1 MPTWV
6 EPKNPRPGAKAML
19 MRTAEP
25 ERTVPLVGA
34 ALAVAAIGI
43 ATILGAYYFEYV
55 LHYQPCPL
63 CLEQRI
69 PYYVGIPLA
78 LVLALAARFTAPR
91 PLLVAGFAALALAM
105 FIGAALAAYHAGV
118 EWHLWAGP
126 QECSGDPNFG
136 RSGSLLDQLNTVIVV
151 RCDEAAWR
159 LFGVSLAG
167 YNAVISAALACVA
180 LWGLR
185 DVLSHGSSSVSQ

>member
-1 MPTWV
+1 
-6 EPKNPRPGAKAML
+6 

-25 ERTVPLVGA
+25 ERTAPVAAV
-34 ALAVAAIGI
+34 ALAIAAVGI
-43 ATILGAYYFEYV
+43 ATMLGAYYFQYV

-63 CLEQRI
+63 CLEQRV

-78 LVLALAARFTAPR
+78 LVLALAARLDAPR
-91 PLLVAGFAALALAM
+91 KLLIAGLAALALAM
-105 FIGAALAAYHAGV
+105 VIGAGLAVYHAGV

-136 RSGSLLDQLNTVIVV
+136 RAGSLLEQLNTVIVV

-167 YNAVISAALACVA
+167 YNAVISAALGCVA
-180 LWGLR
+180 LWALR
-185 DVLSHGSSSVSQ
+185 AVLDHGSSSVSQ

>member
-1 MPTWV
+1 
-6 EPKNPRPGAKAML
+6 ML

-25 ERTVPLVGA
+25 PRPAPAAGA
-34 ALAVAAIGI
+34 ALAIAAVGA
-43 ATILGAYYFEYV
+43 ATILGAYFFEYV

-69 PYYVGIPLA
+69 PYYVAIPLSL
-78 LVLALAARFTAPR
+78 LVAVAAKRQAPR
-91 PLLVAGFAALALAM
+91 PLLLAGFAALAIAM
-105 FIGAALAAYHAGV
+105 LVGAVLAAYHAGV
-118 EWHLWAGP
+118 EWQLWAGP

-136 RSGSLLDQLNTVIVV
+136 RTGSLIEQLNTVRVV

-167 YNAVISAALACVA
+167 YNVLISTALAGVA

-185 DVLSHGSSSVSQ
+185 AVAHSRSR

>member
-1 MPTWV
+1 
-6 EPKNPRPGAKAML
+6 ML

-25 ERTVPLVGA
+25 ERTAPVAAA
-34 ALAVAAIGI
+34 ALAIAAVGI
-43 ATILGAYYFEYV
+43 ATIVGAYFFEYV

-78 LVLALAARFTAPR
+78 LALALAAKFAAPR
-91 PLLVAGFAALALAM
+91 PVLVAGFAVLALIM
-105 FIGAALAAYHAGV
+105 FIGAALGAYHAGV

-136 RSGSLLDQLNTVIVV
+136 RTGSLLDQLNKVIVV

-159 LFGVSLAG
+159 LFGISLAG
-167 YNAVISAALACVA
+167 YNVVISAALGCVA

-185 DVLSHGSSSVSQ
+185 ATLNRRTA

>member
-1 MPTWV
+1 
-6 EPKNPRPGAKAML
+6 ML

-25 ERTVPLVGA
+25 ERTVPVAGA
-34 ALAVAAIGI
+34 ALAIAVVGAA
-43 ATILGAYYFEYV
+43 TLLGAWYFQYV

-69 PYYVGIPLA
+69 PYYVGVPLA
-78 LVLALAARFTAPR
+78 LAVALAAKFAAPR
-91 PLLVAGFAALALAM
+91 PVLIGGFIALALAM
-105 FIGAALAAYHAGV
+105 AIGAMLAAYHAGV
-118 EWHLWAGP
+118 EWHFWTGP

-136 RSGSLLDQLNTVIVV
+136 RTGSLLEQLNTVIVV

-167 YNAVISAALACVA
+167 YNVVISAALACVA

-185 DVLSHGSSSVSQ
+185 ATLRRRAN

>member
-1 MPTWV
+1 
-6 EPKNPRPGAKAML
+6 ML

-25 ERTVPLVGA
+25 ERTAPVAGVALAIAAVGA
-34 ALAVAAIGI
+34 

-78 LVLALAARFTAPR
+78 LVVALAVKFRAPR
-91 PLLVAGFAALALAM
+91 PVPIVGFAALALAM
-105 FIGAALAAYHAGV
+105 AIGALLAAYHAGV
-118 EWHLWAGP
+118 EWHFWPGP
-126 QECSGDPNFG
+126 RECSGDPNFG
-136 RSGSLLDQLNTVIVV
+136 RAGSVLEQLNTVIVV

-167 YNAVISAALACVA
+167 YNVVISAALACVA

-185 DVLSHGSSSVSQ
+185 ATLHRRTS

>member
-1 MPTWV
+1 
-6 EPKNPRPGAKAML
+6 ML
-19 MRTAEP
+19 MRTTEP
-25 ERTVPLVGA
+25 ERAVPLVGA
-34 ALAVAAIGI
+34 ALTVAAVGI

-78 LVLALAARFTAPR
+78 LALALAARYGAPR
-91 PLLVAGFAALALAM
+91 PALIAGFAALALAM
-105 FIGAALAAYHAGV
+105 TIGAGLGVYHAGV
-118 EWHLWAGP
+118 EWHLWTGP

-136 RSGSLLDQLNTVIVV
+136 RSGSLFDQLNTVIVV

-159 LFGVSLAG
+159 LLGISLAG
-167 YNAVISAALACVA
+167 YNVVISAALACVA

-185 DVLSHGSSSVSQ
+185 AALHHGSSSASQ

>member
-1 MPTWV
+1 
-6 EPKNPRPGAKAML
+6 ML

-25 ERTVPLVGA
+25 ERTLSLAGA
-34 ALAVAAIGI
+34 ALVIAVVGI
-43 ATILGAYYFEYV
+43 ATMLGAYYFQYV

-69 PYYVGIPLA
+69 PYYAGVPLA
-78 LVLALAARFTAPR
+78 LALALAARYAAPR
-91 PLLVAGFAALALAM
+91 PVLIAGFAALALAM
-105 FIGAALAAYHAGV
+105 VIGAGLGAYHAGV
-118 EWHLWAGP
+118 EWQLWAGP

-136 RSGSLLDQLNTVIVV
+136 RSGGLLDQLNTVIVV

-159 LFGVSLAG
+159 LFGISLAG

-185 DVLSHGSSSVSQ
+185 ATVNRRSA

>member
-1 MPTWV
+1 
-6 EPKNPRPGAKAML
+6 ML

-25 ERTVPLVGA
+25 ERTAPAAGA
-34 ALAVAAIGI
+34 ALAIAVVGAA
-43 ATILGAYYFEYV
+43 TLLGALYFEYA

-78 LVLALAARFTAPR
+78 LAVALAAKLQAPR
-91 PLLVAGFAALALAM
+91 PLLAAGFAALALAM
-105 FIGAALAAYHAGV
+105 IIGAGLGAYHAGV

-136 RSGSLLDQLNTVIVV
+136 RTGSLLDQLNTVIVV

-159 LFGVSLAG
+159 LFGLSLAG
-167 YNAVISAALACVA
+167 YNAAISAALACVA
-180 LWGLR
+180 LWGVRAMLHR
-185 DVLSHGSSSVSQ
+185 RAG

>member
-1 MPTWV
+1 
-6 EPKNPRPGAKAML
+6 ML
-19 MRTAEP
+19 MRTTEP
-25 ERTVPLVGA
+25 ERTVPIAGA
-34 ALAVAAIGI
+34 ALAIAAVGI
-43 ATILGAYYFEYV
+43 ATILGAYYFEHV

-78 LVLALAARFTAPR
+78 LALALAAKLGTPR
-91 PLLVAGFAALALAM
+91 PVLIAGFAALALAM
-105 FIGAALAAYHAGV
+105 AIGAALGAYHAGV
-118 EWHLWAGP
+118 EWHLWTGP

-136 RSGSLLDQLNTVIVV
+136 RSGSLLDQLDKVIVV
-151 RCDEAAWR
+151 RCDAAAWR

-167 YNAVISAALACVA
+167 YNVVISAALACVA

-185 DVLSHGSSSVSQ
+185 ATLNRRPG

>member
-1 MPTWV
+1 
-6 EPKNPRPGAKAML
+6 ML

-25 ERTVPLVGA
+25 ERTLPVAGV
-34 ALAVAAIGI
+34 ALAIAAVGI
-43 ATILGAYYFEYV
+43 ATILGAYYFQYV

-69 PYYVGIPLA
+69 PYYVGVPLA
-78 LVLALAARFTAPR
+78 LVVALAARLGAPR
-91 PLLVAGFAALALAM
+91 RLLIAGLAALALAM
-105 FIGAALAAYHAGV
+105 FVGAGLAVYHAGV

-126 QECSGDPNFG
+126 AECSGDPNFG
-136 RSGSLLDQLNTVIVV
+136 RSGSLLDQLNTVVVV

-167 YNAVISAALACVA
+167 YNAVISAALGCIA

-185 DVLSHGSSSVSQ
+185 GVPRYGSSSVSQ

>member
-1 MPTWV
+1 
-6 EPKNPRPGAKAML
+6 ML
-19 MRTAEP
+19 LRTTEP
-25 ERTVPLVGA
+25 ERTASLAGA
-34 ALAVAAIGI
+34 ALAIAAVGF

-78 LVLALAARFTAPR
+78 LALALAAKFGSPR
-91 PLLVAGFAALALAM
+91 PVLIAGFAALALAM
-105 FIGAALAAYHAGV
+105 FIGAALGAYHAGV

-136 RSGSLLDQLNTVIVV
+136 RTGSLLEQLNNVIVV

-167 YNAVISAALACVA
+167 YNVVISAALACVA

-185 DVLSHGSSSVSQ
+185 SAVHHGSSSVSQ

>member
-1 MPTWV
+1 
-6 EPKNPRPGAKAML
+6 ML

-25 ERTVPLVGA
+25 PRAAPVAAA
-34 ALAVAAIGI
+34 ALAIAAVGA
-43 ATILGAYYFEYV
+43 ATILGAYFFEYV

-69 PYYVGIPLA
+69 PYYVAIPLA
-78 LVLALAARFTAPR
+78 LVVAVAAKRQAPR
-91 PLLVAGFAALALAM
+91 PLLIAGFAAVALAM
-105 FIGAALAAYHAGV
+105 LVGAVLAAYHAGV

-136 RSGSLLDQLNTVIVV
+136 RTGSLIEQLNTVRVV

-159 LFGVSLAG
+159 LFGLSLAG
-167 YNAVISAALACVA
+167 YNVLISAALAGIA

-185 DVLSHGSSSVSQ
+185 AVYRYGSSSVSQ

>member
-1 MPTWV
+1 
-6 EPKNPRPGAKAML
+6 ML
-19 MRTAEP
+19 MRTTEP
-25 ERTVPLVGA
+25 ERTAPLVGT
-34 ALAVAAIGI
+34 ALTVAAVGI

-78 LVLALAARFTAPR
+78 LALALAARYAAPR
-91 PLLVAGFAALALAM
+91 PVLIAGFAALALAM
-105 FIGAALAAYHAGV
+105 FIGAGLAAYHAGV

-159 LFGVSLAG
+159 LFGISLAG
-167 YNAVISAALACVA
+167 YNVAISAALACVA

-185 DVLSHGSSSVSQ
+185 ATLTRRMG

>member
-1 MPTWV
+1 
-6 EPKNPRPGAKAML
+6 ML

-25 ERTVPLVGA
+25 ERTLPVTGA
-34 ALAVAAIGI
+34 ALTIAAVGI

-78 LVLALAARFTAPR
+78 LALALAVKFNAPR
-91 PLLVAGFAALALAM
+91 PLLIAGFAALALAM
-105 FIGAALAAYHAGV
+105 ALGAGLAAYHAGV
-118 EWHLWAGP
+118 ERHLWAGP

-136 RSGSLLDQLNTVIVV
+136 RTGSGSLLEQLNTVIVV

-159 LFGVSLAG
+159 LFGISLAG

-180 LWGLR
+180 LWGVRATLHR
-185 DVLSHGSSSVSQ
+185 RPG

>member
-1 MPTWV
+1 
-6 EPKNPRPGAKAML
+6 ML

-25 ERTVPLVGA
+25 ERTVPVAAA
-34 ALAVAAIGI
+34 ALAIAAVGA
-43 ATILGAYYFEYV
+43 ATILGAYYFQYV

-78 LVLALAARFTAPR
+78 LAVALAAKLRAPR
-91 PLLVAGFAALALAM
+91 PLLVAGFALLALVM
-105 FIGAALAAYHAGV
+105 LIGAALAAYHAGV

-136 RSGSLLDQLNTVIVV
+136 RTGSLIEQLNTVIVV
-151 RCDEAAWR
+151 RCDEAPWR

-167 YNAVISAALACVA
+167 YNVVISAALGCAA
-180 LWGLR
+180 LWGLKATLR
-185 DVLSHGSSSVSQ
+185 RRPAQ

>member
-1 MPTWV
+1 MP
-6 EPKNPRPGAKAML
+6 NGAPEKDEAEAML

-25 ERTVPLVGA
+25 ERTAPVAAAALAIAVVGA
-34 ALAVAAIGI
+34 ATL
-43 ATILGAYYFEYV
+43 LGAWYFQYV

-69 PYYVGIPLA
+69 PYYVGVPLA
-78 LVLALAARFTAPR
+78 LIVALAAKFAAPR
-91 PLLVAGFAALALAM
+91 PVLIAGFAALALAM
-105 FIGAALAAYHAGV
+105 AIGAMLAAYHAGV
-118 EWHLWAGP
+118 EWHFWPGP

-136 RSGSLLDQLNTVIVV
+136 RTGSLIEQLDTVIVV

-167 YNAVISAALACVA
+167 YNVAISVALAGVA
-180 LWGLR
+180 LLGLR
-185 DVLSHGSSSVSQ
+185 ATVHRRSG

>member
-1 MPTWV
+1 
-6 EPKNPRPGAKAML
+6 ML

-25 ERTVPLVGA
+25 ERTAPLAAA
-34 ALAVAAIGI
+34 ALAIAVVGA

-78 LVLALAARFTAPR
+78 LVLALAVKFAAPR
-91 PLLVAGFAALALAM
+91 PVLIAGFAALALAM
-105 FIGAALAAYHAGV
+105 AIGTMLAAYHAGV
-118 EWHLWAGP
+118 EWHLWQGP

-136 RSGSLLDQLNTVIVV
+136 RTGSLLEQLNTVIVV
-151 RCDEAAWR
+151 RCDEAPWR
-159 LFGVSLAG
+159 LLGVSLAG
-167 YNAVISAALACVA
+167 YNVVISAALACVA

-185 DVLSHGSSSVSQ
+185 ATLHRRTG

>member
-1 MPTWV
+1 
-6 EPKNPRPGAKAML
+6 ML
-19 MRTAEP
+19 MRTSEP
-25 ERTVPLVGA
+25 ERTMPIVGA
-34 ALAVAAIGI
+34 ALAIAAIGV

-78 LVLALAARFTAPR
+78 LAVALAGKFQAPR
-91 PLLVAGFAALALAM
+91 PVLIVGFAALALAM
-105 FIGAALAAYHAGV
+105 FIGAGLAAYHAGV
-118 EWHLWAGP
+118 EWHFWAGP

-136 RSGSLLDQLNTVIVV
+136 RTGSLLDQLNKVIVV

-167 YNAVISAALACVA
+167 YNVVISAALACVA

-185 DVLSHGSSSVSQ
+185 AVLRYGSSSVSQ

>member
-1 MPTWV
+1 MLAPSRDYDVTAPFWRA
-6 EPKNPRPGAKAML
+6 NPAI
-19 MRTAEP
+19 TAALI
-25 ERTVPLVGA
+25 VAIVGA
-34 ALAVAAIGI
+34 AAIG
-43 ATILGAYYFEYV
+43 GAWFFEFV

-78 LVLALAARFTAPR
+78 LVVALAAKFGAPR
-91 PLLVAGFAALALAM
+91 WLLVVGFAALALAM
-105 FIGAALAAYHAGV
+105 ANGAGLAAYHAGV

-126 QECSGDPNFG
+126 QECSGDPSFG
-136 RSGSLLDQLNTVIVV
+136 RSGSLLDQLNKVIVV
-151 RCDEAAWR
+151 RCDEAPWR

-167 YNAVISAALACVA
+167 YNVVISAALAGVA

-185 DVLSHGSSSVSQ
+185 A

>member
-1 MPTWV
+1 
-6 EPKNPRPGAKAML
+6 ML
-19 MRTAEP
+19 MRTGEP
-25 ERTVPLVGA
+25 ERTVPVAGA
-34 ALAVAAIGI
+34 ALAIALVSI

-78 LVLALAARFTAPR
+78 LVVALAAKFGAPR
-91 PLLVAGFAALALAM
+91 WLLVVGFAALALAM
-105 FIGAALAAYHAGV
+105 ANGAGLAAYHAGV
-118 EWHLWAGP
+118 EWHFWAGP

-136 RSGSLLDQLNTVIVV
+136 HAGSVLEQLNTVIVV

-167 YNAVISAALACVA
+167 YNVMISAALACVA

-185 DVLSHGSSSVSQ
+185 ATLHRRRA